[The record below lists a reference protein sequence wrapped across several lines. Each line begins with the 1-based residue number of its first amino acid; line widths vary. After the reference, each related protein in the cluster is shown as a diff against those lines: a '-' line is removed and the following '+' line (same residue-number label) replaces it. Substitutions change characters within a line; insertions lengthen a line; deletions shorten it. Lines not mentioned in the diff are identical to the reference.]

1 MSEFLLPWPYLR
13 GRGRPHHTY
22 LAGPE
27 SFFVVLANGLQL
39 LGCWLW
45 RLLYGFRDSQLPP
58 GIFLNVFDFDPW
70 MHRCKICLAI
80 FPKAQHGF
88 GGDHRGWPTTRQ
100 THTLA
105 PTWSIS
111 VSGARTKRNPL
122 GETLLR
128 VFEQNY
134 KSMRESRNVTS
145 PTGSGK
151 TRQTV
156 RAADFRRI

>member
-13 GRGRPHHTY
+13 GRGRPRHTY

-58 GIFLNVFDFDPW
+58 GIFENVIDFDPR

-80 FPKAQHGF
+80 FSKAQHGF
-88 GGDHRGWPTTRQ
+88 GGDHRRWPTTRQ
-100 THTLA
+100 TDTLA
-105 PTWSIS
+105 PT
-111 VSGARTKRNPL
+111 GAVAVAWTGTKRNPL
-122 GETLLR
+122 GGTLPA

-134 KSMRESRNVTS
+134 KSMRE
-145 PTGSGK
+145 GSDIA
-151 TRQTV
+151 R
-156 RAADFRRI
+156 